1 MLGFPGVFV
10 EIAVTARA
18 EKLHCA
24 ALRRLNVDK
33 LN

>member
-1 MLGFPGVFV
+1 MLAFFGVFGDF
-10 EIAVTARA
+10 AVTARA
-18 EKLHCA
+18 EETHCA